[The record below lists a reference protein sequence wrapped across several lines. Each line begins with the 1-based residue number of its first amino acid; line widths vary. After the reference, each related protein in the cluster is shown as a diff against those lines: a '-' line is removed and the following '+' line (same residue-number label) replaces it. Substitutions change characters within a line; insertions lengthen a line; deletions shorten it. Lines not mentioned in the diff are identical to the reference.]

1 MKKLFIRLFVA
12 FVAFSLGLVLTNFLK
27 PKLTFE
33 PDHVL
38 SVRLQPPIMF
48 MPSTEDEGQILEIYG
63 EYGSAQ
69 TRHDRRFFERVET
82 EEFTLT
88 VGNLKMSREE
98 DIKWMEDQPTNIVY
112 ESRVDHIRV
121 FSRLAVAHGHLEIRY
136 PNGSAR
142 QWPFVDVWVKR
153 DGVWRIQSTTSL

>member
-1 MKKLFIRLFVA
+1 MNKLFIRLFVA
-12 FVAFSLGLVLTNFLK
+12 FLAFSLGLVLTNFLK
-27 PKLTFE
+27 PKPMFDA
-33 PDHVL
+33 DHVL
-38 SVRLQPPIMF
+38 SVRLQPQIMF
-48 MPSTEDEGQILEIYG
+48 IPSTEDEGQILEVYS
-63 EYGSAQ
+63 EYGAAQ
-69 TRHDRRFFERVET
+69 TRHDRGFFERVET

-98 DIKWMEDQPTNIVY
+98 DIRWMDTQPANIVY

-121 FSRLAVAHGHLEIRY
+121 FNRLAVAHGHLEIRY
-136 PNGSAR
+136 PNGGAR